1 MIIISYIFFTLVI
14 VGTFFAIVRIY
25 LGPTAPDRLV
35 GMSTMT
41 TLTTVLL
48 VFLGYFFN
56 RYVYIDVA
64 LVYAVLSYIGEV
76 SIARYLEGGI

>member
-1 MIIISYIFFTLVI
+1 MIIISYIFFTLVL
-14 VGTFFAIVRIY
+14 VGTFFAILRIY

-41 TLTTVLL
+41 TITTVLL

-56 RYVYIDVA
+56 RYVYIDIA

>member
-1 MIIISYIFFTLVI
+1 MNFVSYFFMVFVI
-14 VGTFFAIVRIY
+14 VGTFFAIVRIF

-35 GMSTMT
+35 GLSTMT
-41 TLTTVLL
+41 TITTVLL
-48 VFLGYFFN
+48 VFLGFIFN

>member
-1 MIIISYIFFTLVI
+1 MTIISYIFFIFVI

-41 TLTTVLL
+41 TITTVLL
-48 VFLGYFFN
+48 VFLGYYFN

>member
-1 MIIISYIFFTLVI
+1 MTIISYIFFLFVI
-14 VGTFFAIVRIY
+14 IGTFFAIVRIY

-41 TLTTVLL
+41 TITTVLL
-48 VFLGYFFN
+48 VFLGYYFN

-64 LVYAVLSYIGEV
+64 LVYAILSYIGEV

>member
-1 MIIISYIFFTLVI
+1 MTIISYIFFLFVI
-14 VGTFFAIVRIY
+14 IGTFFAIMRIY

-41 TLTTVLL
+41 TITTVLL
-48 VFLGYFFN
+48 VFLGYYFN

>member
-1 MIIISYIFFTLVI
+1 MIIVSYIFFLFVI
-14 VGTFFAIVRIY
+14 IGTFFAIVRIY

-41 TLTTVLL
+41 TITTVLL
-48 VFLGYFFN
+48 VFIGYFFN

>member
-1 MIIISYIFFTLVI
+1 MIVISYIFFTLVI

-41 TLTTVLL
+41 TITTVLL

-56 RYVYIDVA
+56 RYVYIDIA

>member
-1 MIIISYIFFTLVI
+1 MTIVSYIFFTFAI
-14 VGTFFAIVRIY
+14 VGTFFAILRIY

-41 TLTTVLL
+41 TITTVLL
-48 VFLGYFFN
+48 VFLGYFFD